1 MFSIKNILYV
11 AWVIIYLMH
20 NDIWFWDNPT
30 LILGIPIGLF
40 YHVMYC
46 LAASMMLFL
55 LIRYAWPKIVSEV
68 DVDNDNSNVQD
79 NS

>member
-1 MFSIKNILYV
+1 MFSIKNLLYVVLGILY
-11 AWVIIYLMH
+11 LLH
-20 NDIWFWDNPT
+20 NDLWFWDDPT
-30 LILGIPIGLF
+30 IILGIPIGLF

-55 LIRYAWPKIVSEV
+55 LIKYAWPNVVSEV
-68 DVDNDNSNVQD
+68 DVDNNNSNVQD